1 MQIFPAQ
8 YSTLSAIA
16 LQDFLSKQY
25 NLGEISCKLLMHNVS
40 DTYLIRGLDQQFIF
54 KIYRDAHRKADEIR
68 AEVELLTILKNE
80 EVSVAYPIANVEG
93 DMLQAFNAAEGTR
106 Y

>member
-1 MQIFPAQ
+1 
-8 YSTLSAIA
+8 
-16 LQDFLSKQY
+16 
-25 NLGEISCKLLMHNVS
+25 MHNVS